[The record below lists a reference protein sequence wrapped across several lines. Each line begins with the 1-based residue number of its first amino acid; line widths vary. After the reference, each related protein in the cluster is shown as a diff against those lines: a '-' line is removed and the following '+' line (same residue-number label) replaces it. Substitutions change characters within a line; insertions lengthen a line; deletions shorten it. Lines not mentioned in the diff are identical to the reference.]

1 MKSARLLIATASLFL
16 CGGIGHWVGGAH
28 IASSISQLTFLTV
41 IIACVAFLMKNELGG
56 PSLATAILLS
66 QLSTHILLGS
76 SAGSDLRMLSSH
88 TIFGFASYLMAT
100 RIERTLASFIRT
112 IEYLFAIFLPHFESI
127 KLNVEDG
134 SLRIQERKYIFNS
147 LDAKQGLQLRAP
159 PLN

>member
-28 IASSISQLTFLTV
+28 IASSISQLTFLAV

-88 TIFGFASYLMAT
+88 TIFGFASYLVTT
-100 RIERTLASFIRT
+100 RIESTLASFIST
-112 IEYLFAIFLPHFESI
+112 IEHLLEIFLPQIEVF
-127 KLNVEDG
+127 KLSVKEV
-134 SLRIQERKYIFNS
+134 SLIIQERSHIYNS
-147 LDAKQGLQLRAP
+147 LLSKQSLQLRAP